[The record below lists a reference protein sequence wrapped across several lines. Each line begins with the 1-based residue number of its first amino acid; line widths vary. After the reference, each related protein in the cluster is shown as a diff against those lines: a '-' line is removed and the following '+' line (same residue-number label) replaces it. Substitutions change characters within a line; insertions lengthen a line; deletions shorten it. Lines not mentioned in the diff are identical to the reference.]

1 MQKKQL
7 SGSEKIQSIG
17 VRASNNKNPESE
29 DKDNPLKASDMK
41 ELKYLAKSLY
51 QNEVNL
57 EDETIASEDDYH
69 MVTGANRQLHI
80 QIAQHLNFYTTR
92 QGPTQAKIYQL
103 QRKNSLSQIT
113 KSQNG

>member
-41 ELKYLAKSLY
+41 EL
-51 QNEVNL
+51 
-57 EDETIASEDDYH
+57 
-69 MVTGANRQLHI
+69 
-80 QIAQHLNFYTTR
+80 
-92 QGPTQAKIYQL
+92 
-103 QRKNSLSQIT
+103 
-113 KSQNG
+113 